1 MAEQCRQKQLKKE
14 YSSAM
19 IKFDW
24 ISPAKYSG
32 RIILTAFPG
41 LNLEK
46 IFSPIKLRAT
56 LSELKIIDCTTIVS
70 LVEDNEFAKLCEKKI
85 FKTEVFNAGLTW
97 HHLPIKDY
105 NVPNKT
111 FFRKWDILSPI
122 LHLSLSKGE
131 TICIHCM
138 GGIGRSGTIASL
150 LLIESGEDNENAIR
164 MVRKKRDGAIEN
176 LLQENF
182 VRNYKYSL

>member
-1 MAEQCRQKQLKKE
+1 MLPKAIKKE
-14 YSSAM
+14 YSRAM
-19 IKFDW
+19 MKFDW
-24 ISPAKYSG
+24 VSPTKYSG

-46 IFSPIKLRAT
+46 NFSVIQLRAT
-56 LSELKIIDCTTIVS
+56 LSYLKIMKCTTIIS
-70 LVEDNEFAKLCEKKI
+70 LVEENEFAKFCGKKI
-85 FKTEVFNAGLTW
+85 FKTEISNTGLTW

-111 FFRKWDILSPI
+111 FFRKWDILSPT
-122 LHLSLSKGE
+122 LHLSLSKGD

-138 GGIGRSGTIASL
+138 GGIGRSGTIASVI
-150 LLIESGEDNENAIR
+150 LIEAGEDNENAIR

-182 VRNYKYSL
+182 VRNYKYRL